1 MIAINLNYVKPLIRF
16 IAIITVGYLLLTL
29 SRPINVP
36 SVLQTT
42 KDTVIINPP
51 VH

>member
-1 MIAINLNYVKPLIRF
+1 MIAINLNYVKSLIRF

-36 SVLQTT
+36 NVVQTS
-42 KDTVIINPP
+42 KDTVIITPP
-51 VH
+51 IH